1 MPRSN
6 LRSNILSGLSEKP
19 AFRLEPSLYC
29 FEYSETD
36 ELALVQQAFTL
47 P

>member
-1 MPRSN
+1 MSN
-6 LRSNILSGLSEKP
+6 LRSNILSGLWEKS
-19 AFRLEPSLYC
+19 ASRLEPSLCC

-36 ELALVQQAFTL
+36 ELALVQLAFTL